1 MCLVASFDRVALSGE
16 RWKALGGVNLGVRHY
31 QSE

>member
-1 MCLVASFDRVALSGE
+1 MCLVASFDRVVLSGE